1 MTYNNVTPTQIA
13 AFKAKAAADPNTV
26 VTELPDGTF
35 SIHSHGIT
43 ITAAYAPASQVLT
56 VNAGFLFRGAVDKEV
71 KAALDGRIG

>member
-1 MTYNNVTPTQIA
+1 MTYDNVTPAQIA
-13 AFKAKAAADPNTV
+13 SFKAQAAADPNTT

-43 ITAAYAPASQVLT
+43 ITASYAPATEVLT

-71 KAALDGRIG
+71 KAALAAQS